1 MKKIAVAALTAVL
14 LLSFTACGS
23 KTVEEDIWTV
33 VSEDTVE
40 PHEYTDIKCDDNG
53 NVISKKDGYSVE
65 ITYLYN
71 DNGLLIKKTNTNV
84 MYGEA
89 TNTYEYDEKGLV
101 TREVERSE
109 YAKYRDGLVFTFDYK
124 FDNKDRVARM
134 TIHSNVNDGITIC
147 DYTYDDNDKI
157 ISKTETDG
165 KGSYSA
171 STDYEYDENGNVIAS
186 HCTFSDGD
194 TLDMTYTYEKTGTRK
209 YDANHLPVAEKYRHF
224 RENYDK

>member
-1 MKKIAVAALTAVL
+1 MKRLAVAALMAVMIF
-14 LLSFTACGS
+14 SFTACGS

-40 PHEYTDIKCDDNG
+40 PHGYTDIQYDDNG

-65 ITYLYN
+65 ITYQYS
-71 DNGLLIKKTNTNV
+71 DNGLLIKKTSTNV
-84 MYGEA
+84 MYGVA
-89 TNTYEYDEKGLV
+89 TNTYEYDENGLV

-109 YAKYRDGLVFTFDYK
+109 YAKYRDGLIFTFDYK

-147 DYTYDDNDKI
+147 DYTYDDNDRI

-165 KGSYSA
+165 KGSYTA
-171 STDYEYDENGNVIAS
+171 STDYEYDENGNVISS
-186 HCTFSDGD
+186 HCKFDDGK
-194 TLDMTYTYEKTGTRK
+194 TLDMSYTYEKTGTRK
-209 YDANHLPVAEKYRHF
+209 YDANHIPVAEKYRHF

>member
-1 MKKIAVAALTAVL
+1 MKRLAVAALMAVMIF
-14 LLSFTACGS
+14 SFTACGS

-40 PHEYTDIKCDDNG
+40 PHEYTDIQYDDNG

-65 ITYLYN
+65 ITYQYS
-71 DNGLLIKKTNTNV
+71 DNGLLIKKTSTNV
-84 MYGEA
+84 MYGVA
-89 TNTYEYDEKGLV
+89 TNTYEYDENGLV

-109 YAKYRDGLVFTFDYK
+109 YAKYRDGLIFTFDYK

-147 DYTYDDNDKI
+147 DYTYDDNDRI

-165 KGSYSA
+165 KGSYTA
-171 STDYEYDENGNVIAS
+171 STDYEYDENGNVISS
-186 HCTFSDGD
+186 HCKFDDGK
-194 TLDMTYTYEKTGTRK
+194 TLDMSYTYEKTGTRK
-209 YDANHLPVAEKYRHF
+209 YDADHMPVAVKYRHF

>member
-1 MKKIAVAALTAVL
+1 MKRLAVAALMAVMIF
-14 LLSFTACGS
+14 SFTACGS

-40 PHEYTDIKCDDNG
+40 PHEYTDIQYDDNG

-65 ITYLYN
+65 ITYQYS
-71 DNGLLIKKTNTNV
+71 DNGLLIKKTSTNV
-84 MYGEA
+84 MYGVA
-89 TNTYEYDEKGLV
+89 TNTYEYDENGLV

-109 YAKYRDGLVFTFDYK
+109 YAKYRDGLIFTFDYK

-147 DYTYDDNDKI
+147 DYTYDDNDRI

-165 KGSYSA
+165 KGSYTA
-171 STDYEYDENGNVIAS
+171 STDYEYDENGNVISS
-186 HCTFSDGD
+186 HCKFDDGK
-194 TLDMTYTYEKTGTRK
+194 TLDMSYTYEKTGTRK
-209 YDANHLPVAEKYRHF
+209 YDADHMPVAEKYRHI

>member
-1 MKKIAVAALTAVL
+1 MKRLAVAALMAVMIF
-14 LLSFTACGS
+14 SFTACGS

-40 PHEYTDIKCDDNG
+40 PHEYTDIQYDDNG

-65 ITYLYN
+65 ITYEYD
-71 DNGLLIKKTNTNV
+71 DNGLLIRRTNTNV
-84 MYGEA
+84 MYGAA
-89 TNTYEYDEKGLV
+89 TNTYEYDENGLV
-101 TREVERSE
+101 IRETETSD

-124 FDNKDRVARM
+124 FDNKERVARM
-134 TIHSNVNDGITIC
+134 TIHSNVNDGITVC

-171 STDYEYDENGNVIAS
+171 STEYEYDENGNVVAS
-186 HCTFSDGD
+186 HCTFDDGD
-194 TLDMTYTYEKTGTRK
+194 TVDMNYTYEKTGTRK
-209 YDANHLPVAEKYRHF
+209 YDANKVPVAEKYRHF

>member
-1 MKKIAVAALTAVL
+1 MKRLAVAALMAVMIF
-14 LLSFTACGS
+14 SFTACGS

-40 PHEYTDIKCDDNG
+40 PHEYTDIQYDDNG

-65 ITYLYN
+65 ITYQYS
-71 DNGLLIKKTNTNV
+71 DNGLLIKKTSTNV
-84 MYGEA
+84 MYGVA
-89 TNTYEYDEKGLV
+89 TNTYEYDENGLV

-109 YAKYRDGLVFTFDYK
+109 YAKYRDGLIFTFDYK

-147 DYTYDDNDKI
+147 DYTYNDNDRI

-171 STDYEYDENGNVIAS
+171 TTEYEYDENGNVISS
-186 HCTFSDGD
+186 HCKFDDGK
-194 TLDMTYTYEKTGTRK
+194 TLDMSYTYEKTGTRK
-209 YDANHLPVAEKYRHF
+209 YDADHMPVAEKYRHF

>member
-1 MKKIAVAALTAVL
+1 MKRLAVAALMAVMIF
-14 LLSFTACGS
+14 SFTACGS

-40 PHEYTDIKCDDNG
+40 PHEYTDIQYDDNG

-65 ITYLYN
+65 ITYQYS
-71 DNGLLIKKTNTNV
+71 DNGLLIKKTSTNV
-84 MYGEA
+84 MYGVA
-89 TNTYEYDEKGLV
+89 TNTYEYDENGLV

-109 YAKYRDGLVFTFDYK
+109 YAKYRDGLIFTFDYK

-147 DYTYDDNDKI
+147 DYTYDDNDRI

-165 KGSYSA
+165 KGSYTA
-171 STDYEYDENGNVIAS
+171 STDYEYDENGNVISS
-186 HCTFSDGD
+186 HCIFDDGK
-194 TLDMTYTYEKTGTRK
+194 TLDMSYTYEKTGTRK
-209 YDANHLPVAEKYRHF
+209 YDADHMPVAEKYRHF

>member
-1 MKKIAVAALTAVL
+1 MKRLAVAALMAVMIF
-14 LLSFTACGS
+14 SFTACGS

-40 PHEYTDIKCDDNG
+40 PHEYTDIQYDDNG

-65 ITYLYN
+65 ITYQYS
-71 DNGLLIKKTNTNV
+71 DNGLLIKKTSTNV
-84 MYGEA
+84 MYGVA
-89 TNTYEYDEKGLV
+89 TNTYEYDENGLV

-109 YAKYRDGLVFTFDYK
+109 YAKYRDGLIFTFDYK

-134 TIHSNVNDGITIC
+134 TIHSNV
-147 DYTYDDNDKI
+147 DDNDRI

-165 KGSYSA
+165 KGSYTA
-171 STDYEYDENGNVIAS
+171 STDYEYDENGNVISS
-186 HCTFSDGD
+186 HCKFDDGK
-194 TLDMTYTYEKTGTRK
+194 TLDMSYTYEKTGTRK
-209 YDANHLPVAEKYRHF
+209 YDADHMPVAEKYRHF

>member
-1 MKKIAVAALTAVL
+1 MKRLAVAALMAVMIF
-14 LLSFTACGS
+14 SFTACGS

-40 PHEYTDIKCDDNG
+40 PHEYTDIQYDDNG

-65 ITYLYN
+65 ITYQYS
-71 DNGLLIKKTNTNV
+71 DNGLLIKKTSTNV
-84 MYGEA
+84 MYGVA
-89 TNTYEYDEKGLV
+89 TNTYEYDENGLV
-101 TREVERSE
+101 AREVERSE
-109 YAKYRDGLVFTFDYK
+109 YAKYRDGLIFTFDYK

-147 DYTYDDNDKI
+147 DYTYDDNDRI

-165 KGSYSA
+165 KGSYTA
-171 STDYEYDENGNVIAS
+171 STDYEYDENGNVISS
-186 HCTFSDGD
+186 HCKFDDGK
-194 TLDMTYTYEKTGTRK
+194 TLDMSYTYEKTGTRK
-209 YDANHLPVAEKYRHF
+209 YDADHMPVAEKYRHF

>member
-1 MKKIAVAALTAVL
+1 MKRLAVAALMAVMIF
-14 LLSFTACGS
+14 SFTACGS

-40 PHEYTDIKCDDNG
+40 PHEYTDIQYDDNG

-65 ITYLYN
+65 ITYQYS
-71 DNGLLIKKTNTNV
+71 DNGLLIKKTSTNV
-84 MYGEA
+84 MYGVA
-89 TNTYEYDEKGLV
+89 TNTYEYDENGLV

-109 YAKYRDGLVFTFDYK
+109 YAKYRDGLIFTFDYK

-147 DYTYDDNDKI
+147 DYTYDDNDRI

-165 KGSYSA
+165 KGSYTA
-171 STDYEYDENGNVIAS
+171 STDYEYDENGNVISS
-186 HCTFSDGD
+186 HCKFDDGK
-194 TLDMTYTYEKTGTRK
+194 TLDMSYTYEKTGTRK
-209 YDANHLPVAEKYRHF
+209 YDADHMPVAEKYRHF

>member
-1 MKKIAVAALTAVL
+1 MKKIAVAVLTAVIL
-14 LLSFTACGS
+14 FSCTACGT

-33 VSEDTVE
+33 VSEYTVE
-40 PHEYTDIKCDDNG
+40 LHEYSDIQFDDNG
-53 NVISKKDGYSVE
+53 NVISKRDGYPVE
-65 ITYLYN
+65 ITYEYD
-71 DNGLLIKKTNTNV
+71 DNGLLTKKTTTNV

-89 TNTYEYDEKGLV
+89 ENIYEYDENGLV
-101 TREVERSE
+101 IRETERSE

-124 FDNKDRVARM
+124 FDNKGRVARM

-147 DYTYDDNDKI
+147 DYTYDDNDRI

-171 STDYEYDENGNVIAS
+171 TTEYEYDENGNVIAS
-186 HCTFSDGD
+186 HCKFDDGD

-209 YDANHLPVAEKYRHF
+209 YDANHVPVAEKYRHF

>member
-14 LLSFTACGS
+14 LFSFTACGS

-194 TLDMTYTYEKTGTRK
+194 TLDMTYTYEKTGRRPII
-209 YDANHLPVAEKYRHF
+209 LPVIMDIK
-224 RENYDK
+224 K

>member
-1 MKKIAVAALTAVL
+1 MKKIAVAAFIAVL
-14 LLSFTACGS
+14 LFSFTACGS

-40 PHEYTDIKCDDNG
+40 PHEYTDIKYDDNG

-71 DNGLLIKKTNTNV
+71 DNGLLIRKTINNV
-84 MYGEA
+84 LYGVA
-89 TNTYEYDEKGLV
+89 TNTYEYNEKGLV

-109 YAKYRDGLVFTFDYK
+109 YAKYRDGLIFTFDYK

-186 HCTFSDGD
+186 HCKFSDGD
-194 TLDMTYTYEKTGTRK
+194 TLDMSYTYEKTGTRK
-209 YDANHLPVAEKYRHF
+209 YDGNHIPVAEKYRHF

>member
-1 MKKIAVAALTAVL
+1 MKRLAVAALMAVMIF
-14 LLSFTACGS
+14 SFTACGS

-71 DNGLLIKKTNTNV
+71 DNGLLIKKTSTNV
-84 MYGEA
+84 MYGVA
-89 TNTYEYDEKGLV
+89 TNTYEYDENGLV

-147 DYTYDDNDKI
+147 DYTYDDNDRI

-165 KGSYSA
+165 KGSNTA
-171 STDYEYDENGNVIAS
+171 SPDYA
-186 HCTFSDGD
+186 
-194 TLDMTYTYEKTGTRK
+194 
-209 YDANHLPVAEKYRHF
+209 
-224 RENYDK
+224 

>member
-1 MKKIAVAALTAVL
+1 MKRLAVAALMAVMIF
-14 LLSFTACGS
+14 SFTACGS

-40 PHEYTDIKCDDNG
+40 PHEYTDIQYDDNG
-53 NVISKKDGYSVE
+53 NVISKKDGYSVD
-65 ITYLYN
+65 ITYQYS
-71 DNGLLIKKTNTNV
+71 DNGLLIKKTSTNV
-84 MYGEA
+84 MYGVA
-89 TNTYEYDEKGLV
+89 TNTYEYDENGLV

-109 YAKYRDGLVFTFDYK
+109 YAKYRDGLIFTFDYK

-147 DYTYDDNDKI
+147 DYTYDDNDRI

-171 STDYEYDENGNVIAS
+171 STEYEYDENGNVVAS
-186 HCTFSDGD
+186 HCTFDDGD
-194 TLDMTYTYEKTGTRK
+194 TVDMNYTYEKTGTRK
-209 YDANHLPVAEKYRHF
+209 YDANKVPVAEKYRHF

>member
-1 MKKIAVAALTAVL
+1 MKRLAVAALMAVMIF
-14 LLSFTACGS
+14 SFTACGS

-40 PHEYTDIKCDDNG
+40 PHEYTDIQYDDNG

-65 ITYLYN
+65 ITYQYS
-71 DNGLLIKKTNTNV
+71 DNGLLIKKTSTNV
-84 MYGEA
+84 MYGVA
-89 TNTYEYDEKGLV
+89 TNTYEYDENGLV

-109 YAKYRDGLVFTFDYK
+109 YAKYRDGLIFTFDYK

-147 DYTYDDNDKI
+147 DYTYDDNDRI

-165 KGSYSA
+165 KGSYTA
-171 STDYEYDENGNVIAS
+171 STDYEYDENGNVISS
-186 HCTFSDGD
+186 HCKFDDGK
-194 TLDMTYTYEKTGTRK
+194 TLDMSYTYEKTGTRK
-209 YDANHLPVAEKYRHF
+209 YDANHVPVAEKYRHF

>member
-1 MKKIAVAALTAVL
+1 MKRLAVAALMAVMIF
-14 LLSFTACGS
+14 SFTACGS

-40 PHEYTDIKCDDNG
+40 PHEYTDIQYDDNG

-65 ITYLYN
+65 ITYQYS
-71 DNGLLIKKTNTNV
+71 DNGLLIKKTSTNV
-84 MYGEA
+84 MYGVA
-89 TNTYEYDEKGLV
+89 TNTYEYDENGLV

-109 YAKYRDGLVFTFDYK
+109 YAKYRDGLIFTFDYK

-147 DYTYDDNDKI
+147 DYTYDDNDRI

-165 KGSYSA
+165 KGSYTA
-171 STDYEYDENGNVIAS
+171 STDYEYDENGNVISS
-186 HCTFSDGD
+186 HCKFDDGD
-194 TLDMTYTYEKTGTRK
+194 TLDMSYTYEKTGTRK
-209 YDANHLPVAEKYRHF
+209 YNTKHIPVAEKYRHF

>member
-1 MKKIAVAALTAVL
+1 MKRLAVAALMAVMIF
-14 LLSFTACGS
+14 SFTACGS

-40 PHEYTDIKCDDNG
+40 SHEYTDIRCDDNG

-65 ITYLYN
+65 ITYEYD
-71 DNGLLIKKTNTNV
+71 DNGLLTRKTSTNV
-84 MYGEA
+84 MYGVA
-89 TNTYEYDEKGLV
+89 TNTYEYDENGLV

-109 YAKYRDGLVFTFDYK
+109 YAKYRDGLIFTFDYK

-147 DYTYDDNDKI
+147 DYTYDDNDRI

-165 KGSYSA
+165 KGSYTA
-171 STDYEYDENGNVIAS
+171 STDYEYDENGNVISS
-186 HCTFSDGD
+186 HCKFDDGK
-194 TLDMTYTYEKTGTRK
+194 TLDMSYTYEKTGTRK
-209 YDANHLPVAEKYRHF
+209 YDADHMPVAEKYRHF

>member
-1 MKKIAVAALTAVL
+1 MAVMIF
-14 LLSFTACGS
+14 SFTACGS

-40 PHEYTDIKCDDNG
+40 PHEYTDIQYDDNG

-65 ITYLYN
+65 ITYQYS
-71 DNGLLIKKTNTNV
+71 DNGLLIKKTSTNV
-84 MYGEA
+84 MYGVA
-89 TNTYEYDEKGLV
+89 TNTYEYDENGLV

-109 YAKYRDGLVFTFDYK
+109 YAKYRDGLIFTFDYK

-147 DYTYDDNDKI
+147 DYTYDDNDRI

-165 KGSYSA
+165 KGSYTA
-171 STDYEYDENGNVIAS
+171 STDYEYDENGNVISS
-186 HCTFSDGD
+186 H
-194 TLDMTYTYEKTGTRK
+194 L
-209 YDANHLPVAEKYRHF
+209 
-224 RENYDK
+224 